1 MYSLNDNKIM
11 CDGVE
16 VAKRTSAGVI
26 RFATPE
32 LRQEHLE
39 PVKAWMESGENDS
52 APEDETQPVSDE
64 TASKP
69 DETPQVTDE
78 TANEGNED
86 DSIMPEVERMEDV
99 PVLME
104 PAPHRYMGCYT
115 WKHLSYDV
123 RTKNDSEM
131 KAKWS
136 DFAKANKGLFAEM
149 KEKLSE
155 LEQANLEYISL

>member
-39 PVKAWMESGENDS
+39 PVKAWMESEGNDS
-52 APEDETQPVSDE
+52 APEDETP
-64 TASKP
+64 P
-69 DETPQVTDE
+69 VTDE
-78 TANEGNED
+78 PASNPDEPATDGNED

-104 PAPHRYMGCYT
+104 LAPHRYMGCYT
-115 WKHLSYDV
+115 WEHLSYDV
-123 RTKNDSEM
+123 RMKNDSEM

-155 LEQANLEYISL
+155 LEQANLEYIAL